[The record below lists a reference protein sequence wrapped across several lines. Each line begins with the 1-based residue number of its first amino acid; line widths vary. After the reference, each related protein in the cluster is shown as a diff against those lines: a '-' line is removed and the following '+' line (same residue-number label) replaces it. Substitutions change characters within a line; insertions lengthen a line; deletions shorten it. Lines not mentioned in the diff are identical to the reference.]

1 MTKVRVAEGNPP
13 SQWRWQKAAA
23 LLAAVACSA
32 AAIAQ
37 SSSTPETTPPSAS
50 TGTSA
55 TTGTSA
61 PSSDK
66 TGTTVAQVAAS
77 VSPEPAGVTG
87 KRAQSYYHFALGH
100 LYEESAEQYGRPELA
115 VQAIEQY
122 KLAIAHDPDSVFLQ
136 NTLADTYFKLGRIR
150 EAIETAQRVLKND
163 PGNLQAHKLLG
174 RVYLR
179 SLGDTENGQQPG
191 PMLDLAIQEFQKI
204 VQIEPNQVEDRLLLG
219 QLYTL
224 KHDTANAKAQFEQAR
239 RIEPNSEDVV
249 LNLARLYG
257 EQNNLPQA
265 ISLLQSVPPDERT
278 FKIDLALAAAYDQ
291 SSNTKL
297 AIAAYQAALN
307 LQPDNLD
314 AQRGLAEDLLANNQA
329 DAALKIFQG
338 IAAQDPEDVRSFLRI
353 AELER
358 TQGHLKQ
365 AEAALEHA
373 RALNPDSP
381 EVRYNEALVDEA
393 QGHLDQAADLLQQ
406 LADST
411 HHASEKYTSDEKN
424 NRAIFLDRLAMV
436 YRDQNKTQEAIA
448 VYKEM
453 IALGGDD
460 AERGYQGEVDTYRD
474 AKMLPEATAAA
485 QQAVQALPKNVDL
498 QLTLAGQLA
507 DTGKMKEGIAL
518 AKAQLN
524 GTKQDRVVWLTLAQ
538 IFTRLHKWKDA
549 SSAIDQAEK
558 LSSSKQE
565 TSLIYFLRGA
575 LQERQKHIDAAE
587 QQFRQALALDPDNAL
602 TLNYLGYMLADHDQK
617 LNEALQLVERAVKL
631 DPENG
636 AYLDS
641 LGWVHYKL
649 GQYELAEEALEKAI
663 TLIPRD
669 PTVHDHL
676 GEVYASIGHLQQ
688 AVAQWESSLA
698 NYASSAPADAE
709 PSDVSKVRKRLDKA
723 KVKLAKEDPRATVPI
738 VH

>member
-1 MTKVRVAEGNPP
+1 MTKVRVAEGNPL
-13 SQWRWQKAAA
+13 SLSRWQHSAA
-23 LLAAVACSA
+23 LLAAFTCSA

-37 SSSTPETTPPSAS
+37 TTSTPAIPPKPP
-50 TGTSA
+50 TGITA
-55 TTGTSA
+55 PAAA
-61 PSSDK
+61 PSSASSLAS
-66 TGTTVAQVAAS
+66 TEASPQAAGES
-77 VSPEPAGVTG
+77 G

-122 KLAIAHDPDSVFLQ
+122 KLAINHDPDSVFLQ

-150 EAIETAQRVLKND
+150 EAIETAQRILKAHPD
-163 PGNLQAHKLLG
+163 DLQAHKLLG

-204 VQIEPNQVEDRLLLG
+204 IAIEPNQVEDRLLLG

-224 KHDTANAKAQFEQAR
+224 KHDTKDAKAQFEQAR
-239 RIEPNSEDVV
+239 RIDPNSEDVV

-257 EQNNLPQA
+257 EQNNLPGA
-265 ISLLQSVPPDERT
+265 ITVLQSVPPGDRT

-291 SSNTKL
+291 SGNSKL
-297 AIAAYQAALN
+297 AIAAYRDALT

-314 AQRGLAEDLLANNQA
+314 AQRGLAEDLLANNQP
-329 DAALKIFQG
+329 DAALKLFQG
-338 IAAQDPEDVRSFLRI
+338 IASQDPEDVHSFLRI
-353 AELER
+353 AELDR

-365 AEAALEHA
+365 AAAALDRA
-373 RALNPDSP
+373 KALNPDSP
-381 EVRYNEALVDEA
+381 EIKYNQALIAEA
-393 QGHLDQAADLLQQ
+393 QGHLDQAADVLQQ

-424 NRAIFLDRLAMV
+424 NRAIFLDRLATV
-436 YRDQNKTQEAIA
+436 YRDQSKTQKAID

-460 AERGYQGEVDTYRD
+460 AERGYQGEVDAYRD

-485 QQAVQALPKNVDL
+485 HQAVQALPKNVDL

-507 DTGKMKEGIAL
+507 DTGNVKDGVAL

-524 GTKQDRVVWLTLAQ
+524 GSKQDRVVWLTLAQ
-538 IFTRLHKWKDA
+538 VYTRLHKWKDA
-549 SSAIDQAEK
+549 ALAVDQAQK
-558 LSSSKQE
+558 LSTTKQQN
-565 TSLIYFLRGA
+565 SLIFFLRGA

-587 QQFRQALALDPDNAL
+587 QQFRQSIALDPKNAL
-602 TLNYLGYMLADHDQK
+602 ALNYLGYMLADHDQK
-617 LNEALQLVERAVKL
+617 LPEALQFVEDAVKL

-649 GQYELAEEALEKAI
+649 GQYELAEETLERAI
-663 TLIPRD
+663 TLIPKD

-676 GEVYASIGHLQQ
+676 GEVYASTGHLQQ

-709 PSDVSKVRKRLDKA
+709 PADVNKVRKRLDKA
-723 KVKLAKEDPRATVPI
+723 KVKLAKEDSHAVRI

>member
-1 MTKVRVAEGNPP
+1 MTKDRVAEGNPL
-13 SQWRWQKAAA
+13 SLWRWQTSAA
-23 LLAAVACSA
+23 LIAAITCSAIAVAQSNSA
-32 AAIAQ
+32 
-37 SSSTPETTPPSAS
+37 PKTTPSSAS
-50 TGTSA
+50 TGTSILSA
-55 TTGTSA
+55 TPES
-61 PSSDK
+61 
-66 TGTTVAQVAAS
+66 AAS
-77 VSPEPAGVTG
+77 QGNAQASPLPAGETG

-122 KLAIAHDPDSVFLQ
+122 KLAITHDPDSVFLQ

-150 EAIETAQRVLKND
+150 EAIETAQRVLKTHPD
-163 PGNLQAHKLLG
+163 NLQAHKLLG

-219 QLYTL
+219 QLFTL
-224 KHDTANAKAQFEQAR
+224 KRDTKDAKAQFEEAR
-239 RIEPNSEDVV
+239 RIDPNSEDVV

-257 EQNNLPQA
+257 EQNNLPEA
-265 ISLLQSVPPDERT
+265 ISVLQGVPRDDRT

-291 SSNTKL
+291 SSNSKA
-297 AIAAYQAALN
+297 AIAAYQDALN

-314 AQRGLAEDLLANNQA
+314 AQRGLAEDLLTNGQP

-338 IAAQDPEDVRSFLRI
+338 IAAQDPEDVHSFLRI
-353 AELER
+353 AEVQR

-365 AEAALEHA
+365 AAAALDHA
-373 RALNPDSP
+373 KALNPDSP
-381 EVRYNEALVDEA
+381 EVLYNEALIAEA
-393 QGHLDQAADLLQQ
+393 QGHLDQAAELLQQ

-424 NRAIFLDRLAMV
+424 NRAIFLDRLATV
-436 YRDQNKTQEAIA
+436 YRDQNKTQQALA

-453 IALGGDD
+453 IALGGED

-498 QLTLAGQLA
+498 QLTLAGQLV
-507 DTGKMKEGIAL
+507 DTGKTKEGVAL
-518 AKAQLN
+518 AKSQLN
-524 GTKQDRVVWLTLAQ
+524 GSKQDRVVWLTLAQ
-538 IFTRLHKWKDA
+538 IFTRLRKWKDA
-549 SSAIDQAEK
+549 SSAIDQAQK
-558 LSSSKQE
+558 LSTAKQE

-587 QQFRQALALDPDNAL
+587 QQFRQSLALDPNNAL

-617 LNEALQLVERAVKL
+617 LNEALQLVEQAVKL
-631 DPENG
+631 DPQNG

-649 GQYELAEEALEKAI
+649 GQYELAEQALERAI
-663 TLIPRD
+663 TLIPKD

-676 GEVYASIGHLQQ
+676 GEVYASTGHLQQ

-698 NYASSAPADAE
+698 NYADSAPADAE
-709 PSDVSKVRKRLDKA
+709 PADVNKVRKRLDKA
-723 KVKLAKEDPRATVPI
+723 KVKLAKEDPHAVPI
-738 VH
+738 TH

>member
-1 MTKVRVAEGNPP
+1 MTKVGVAEGNPL
-13 SQWRWQKAAA
+13 SLWRWQKAAA
-23 LLAAVACSA
+23 LLAAVACCA
-32 AAIAQ
+32 AAVAQ
-37 SSSTPETTPPSAS
+37 SSSTPQTTHPSTPAGINVPAS
-50 TGTSA
+50 TIAGSSA
-55 TTGTSA
+55 A
-61 PSSDK
+61 E
-66 TGTTVAQVAAS
+66 GTTRT
-77 VSPEPAGVTG
+77 SPEPTGETG

-122 KLAIAHDPDSVFLQ
+122 KLAITHDPDSVFLQ
-136 NTLADTYFKLGRIR
+136 NSLADTYFKLGRIR
-150 EAIETAQRVLKND
+150 EAIETAQRVLKTHPD
-163 PGNLQAHKLLG
+163 NLQAHKLLG

-219 QLYTL
+219 QLFTL
-224 KHDTANAKAQFEQAR
+224 KHDTADAKAQFEQAR
-239 RIEPNSEDVV
+239 RIDPNSEDVV

-257 EQNNLPQA
+257 EQNNLPGA
-265 ISLLQSVPPDERT
+265 ISVLESVPSDDRT

-291 SSNTKL
+291 SANSKA
-297 AIAAYQAALN
+297 AIAAYQDALN

-314 AQRGLAEDLLANNQA
+314 AQRGLAEDMLGNDQP

-338 IAAQDPEDVRSFLRI
+338 VAAQDPEDVRSFLRI

-365 AEAALEHA
+365 AEAALDHA
-373 RALNPDSP
+373 KALNPDSP
-381 EVRYNEALVDEA
+381 EVRYNQALIAEA
-393 QGHLDQAADLLQQ
+393 QGHLDQAAELLQQ

-411 HHASEKYTSDEKN
+411 KHVSEKYTSDEKN
-424 NRAIFLDRLAMV
+424 NRAIFLDRLATV
-436 YRDQNKTQEAIA
+436 YRNQSKTQEAIA

-453 IALGGDD
+453 IALGGDA
-460 AERGYQGEVDTYRD
+460 AERGYQGEVDAYRD

-485 QQAVQALPKNVDL
+485 QQAVQALPKSVDL

-507 DTGKMKEGIAL
+507 DTGKTKEGVAL

-524 GTKQDRVVWLTLAQ
+524 GTKRDRVVWLTLAQ
-538 IFTRLHKWKDA
+538 IFTRMHKWKDA
-549 SSAIDQAEK
+549 GSAIDRAQK
-558 LSSSKQE
+558 FSNTKQE

-587 QQFRQALALDPDNAL
+587 QEFRQSLALDPDNAL
-602 TLNYLGYMLADHDQK
+602 ALNYLGYMLADHDQK
-617 LNEALQLVERAVKL
+617 LNEALQLVQRAVKL

-649 GQYELAEEALEKAI
+649 GQYELAQESLQKAI
-663 TLIPRD
+663 TLIPKD

-676 GEVYASIGHLQQ
+676 GEVYASTGHLQQ

-698 NYASSAPADAE
+698 NYADSAPADAE
-709 PSDVSKVRKRLDKA
+709 PADVNKVRKRLDKA
-723 KVKLAKEDPRATVPI
+723 KVKLAKEDAHATVPI
-738 VH
+738 RH

>member
-1 MTKVRVAEGNPP
+1 MTKVRVAEGNPF
-13 SQWRWQKAAA
+13 SLSRWQQSAA
-23 LLAAVACSA
+23 LMAAFTCSA
-32 AAIAQ
+32 AALAQ
-37 SSSTPETTPPSAS
+37 TTSTPPTPSNPPAEVTAPAIAPSNAS
-50 TGTSA
+50 SVSSQA
-55 TTGTSA
+55 SA
-61 PSSDK
+61 P
-66 TGTTVAQVAAS
+66 T
-77 VSPEPAGVTG
+77 SPQPAGETG

-122 KLAIAHDPDSVFLQ
+122 KLAINQDPDSVFLQ
-136 NTLADTYFKLGRIR
+136 NTLANTYFKLGRIR
-150 EAIETAQRVLKND
+150 EAIETAQRILKTHPD
-163 PGNLQAHKLLG
+163 DLQAHKLLG

-204 VQIEPNQVEDRLLLG
+204 ITIEPNQVEDRLLLG

-224 KHDTANAKAQFEQAR
+224 KHDTKAAKAQFEEAR
-239 RIEPNSEDVV
+239 RIDPNSEDVV

-257 EQNNLPQA
+257 EQNNIAAA
-265 ISLLQSVPPDERT
+265 ITVLQSVPPGDRT
-278 FKIDLALAAAYDQ
+278 FKINLALAAAYDQ
-291 SSNTKL
+291 SGNSKL
-297 AIAAYQAALN
+297 AIAAYQDALT

-314 AQRGLAEDLLANNQA
+314 AQRGLAEDLLANNQP
-329 DAALKIFQG
+329 DAALKLFQG
-338 IAAQDPEDVRSFLRI
+338 IASQDPEDVHSFLRI
-353 AELER
+353 AELDR

-365 AEAALEHA
+365 AASALDRA
-373 RALNPDSP
+373 KALNPDSP
-381 EVRYNEALVDEA
+381 EVKYNEALIAEA
-393 QGHLDQAADLLQQ
+393 QGHLDQAADILQQ

-411 HHASEKYTSDEKN
+411 HHVSEKYTPDEKN
-424 NRAIFLDRLAMV
+424 NRAIFLDRLATV
-436 YRDQNKTQEAIA
+436 YRDQNKTQKAID

-474 AKMLPEATAAA
+474 AKMLPEAAAAA

-507 DTGKMKEGIAL
+507 DSGKVKDGVAL

-524 GTKQDRVVWLTLAQ
+524 GAKQDRVVWLTLAQ
-538 IFTRLHKWKDA
+538 MYTRLHKWKEA
-549 SSAIDQAEK
+549 GLAIDQAQK
-558 LSSSKQE
+558 LSTTKQQN
-565 TSLIYFLRGA
+565 SLIFFLRGA

-587 QQFRQALALDPDNAL
+587 QDFRQSIALDPHNAL
-602 TLNYLGYMLADHDQK
+602 ALNYLGYMLADHDQK
-617 LNEALQLVERAVKL
+617 LPEALQFVEDAVKL

-649 GQYELAEEALEKAI
+649 GQYELAEETLQRAI
-663 TLIPRD
+663 TLIPKD

-676 GEVYASIGHLQQ
+676 GEVYASTGHLQQ

-698 NYASSAPADAE
+698 NYANSAPADAE
-709 PSDVSKVRKRLDKA
+709 PADVNKVRKRLDKA
-723 KVKLAKEDPRATVPI
+723 KVKLAKEDSHAVPI
-738 VH
+738 AH

>member
-1 MTKVRVAEGNPP
+1 MTKVRVAEGNPL
-13 SQWRWQKAAA
+13 SLRSWQKSAA
-23 LLAAVACSA
+23 LLAVFACSA
-32 AAIAQ
+32 AAMAQ
-37 SSSTPETTPPSAS
+37 SNSTPESTPQ
-50 TGTSA
+50 
-55 TTGTSA
+55 SA
-61 PSSDK
+61 PSTATAPPVPAATS
-66 TGTTVAQVAAS
+66 AQAPGQPSSA
-77 VSPEPAGVTG
+77 PLDEAG
-87 KRAQSYYHFALGH
+87 KRAQSYYHFTLGH
-100 LYEESAEQYGRPELA
+100 LYEQSAEQYGRPELA

-122 KLAIAHDPDSVFLQ
+122 KLAITDDPDSIFLQ

-150 EAIETAQRVLKND
+150 EAIETAQRILKD
-163 PGNLQAHKLLG
+163 HPDNLQAHKLLG

-204 VQIEPNQVEDRLLLG
+204 VAIEPDKVEDRLLLG

-224 KHDTANAKAQFEQAR
+224 KHDTKDAKAQFEEAR
-239 RIEPNSEDVV
+239 RVDPNSEDVV

-257 EQNNLPQA
+257 EQNNLPAA
-265 ISLLQSVPPDERT
+265 ISVLQTVPPDDRT

-291 SSNTKL
+291 SGNNTKP
-297 AIAAYQAALN
+297 AIAAYQDALN

-314 AQRGLAEDLLANNQA
+314 AQRGLAEDLLANDQP

-338 IAAQDPEDVRSFLRI
+338 VAAQDPEDVRSFLRI

-358 TQGHLKQ
+358 SQGHIKQ
-365 AEAALEHA
+365 AAAALDHA
-373 RALNPDSP
+373 KALSPDSP
-381 EVRYNEALVDEA
+381 EVRYNQALVAEA

-406 LADST
+406 LTDST

-424 NRAIFLDRLAMV
+424 NRAIFLDRLATV
-436 YRDQNKTQEAIA
+436 YRDQNKTQQA
-448 VYKEM
+448 VDAYKEM

-474 AKMLPEATAAA
+474 AKMLPEATTAA
-485 QQAVQALPKNVDL
+485 QQAVQALPKSVDL
-498 QLTLAGQLA
+498 QLTLAGQLV
-507 DTGKMKEGIAL
+507 DTGKVKEGIAL
-518 AKAQLN
+518 AKSQLTN
-524 GTKQDRVVWLTLAQ
+524 TKQDRVVWLTLAQ
-538 IFTRLHKWKDA
+538 IYTRQHKWKEA
-549 SSAIDQAEK
+549 SLAIDEAQK
-558 LSSSKQE
+558 LSTTKQE
-565 TSLIYFLRGA
+565 TSLIFFLRGA

-587 QQFRQALALDPDNAL
+587 QEFRQSLAQDPNNAL

-617 LNEALQLVERAVKL
+617 LNEALQLVQQAVKL

-649 GQYELAEEALEKAI
+649 GQYGQAEEALEKAI
-663 TLIPRD
+663 TLIPKD

-676 GEVYASIGHLQQ
+676 GEVYASTGHLQQ

-698 NYASSAPADAE
+698 NYADSAPADAE
-709 PSDVSKVRKRLDKA
+709 PADVNKVRRRLDRA
-723 KVKLAKEDPRATVPI
+723 KVKLAKDDSHVVPI
-738 VH
+738 GH

>member
-1 MTKVRVAEGNPP
+1 MTKVRVAEGNPL
-13 SQWRWQKAAA
+13 SLRSWQKSAA
-23 LLAAVACSA
+23 LSLVFACSA
-32 AAIAQ
+32 AAMAQ
-37 SSSTPETTPPSAS
+37 SNSTPESTPQSAPA
-50 TGTSA
+50 TATAPPVPAATSA
-55 TTGTSA
+55 QA
-61 PSSDK
+61 PDQPSTAPLDE
-66 TGTTVAQVAAS
+66 A
-77 VSPEPAGVTG
+77 G
-87 KRAQSYYHFALGH
+87 KRAQSYYHFTLGH
-100 LYEESAEQYGRPELA
+100 LYEQSAEQYGRPELA

-122 KLAIAHDPDSVFLQ
+122 KLAITDDPDSIFLQ

-150 EAIETAQRVLKND
+150 EAIETAQRILKAHPD
-163 PGNLQAHKLLG
+163 NLQAHKLLG

-204 VQIEPNQVEDRLLLG
+204 VAIEPDKVEDRLLLG

-224 KHDTANAKAQFEQAR
+224 KHDTKDAKAQFEEAR
-239 RIEPNSEDVV
+239 RVDPNSEDVV

-257 EQNNLPQA
+257 EQNNLPAA
-265 ISLLQSVPPDERT
+265 ISVLQTVPPDDRT

-291 SSNTKL
+291 SGNNTKP
-297 AIAAYQAALN
+297 AIAAYQDALN

-314 AQRGLAEDLLANNQA
+314 AQRGLAEDLLANDQP

-338 IAAQDPEDVRSFLRI
+338 VAAQDPEDVRSFLRI

-358 TQGHLKQ
+358 SQGHIKQ
-365 AEAALEHA
+365 AAAALDHA
-373 RALNPDSP
+373 KALSPDSP
-381 EVRYNEALVDEA
+381 EVRYNQALVAEA

-424 NRAIFLDRLAMV
+424 NRAIFLDRLATV
-436 YRDQNKTQEAIA
+436 YRDQNKTQQA
-448 VYKEM
+448 VDAYKEM

-485 QQAVQALPKNVDL
+485 QQAVQALPKSVDL
-498 QLTLAGQLA
+498 QLTLAGQLV
-507 DTGKMKEGIAL
+507 DTGKVKEGIAL
-518 AKAQLN
+518 AKSQLTN
-524 GTKQDRVVWLTLAQ
+524 TKQDRVVWLTLAQ
-538 IFTRLHKWKDA
+538 IYTRQHKWKEA
-549 SSAIDQAEK
+549 SVAIDEAQK
-558 LSSSKQE
+558 LSTTKQE
-565 TSLIYFLRGA
+565 TSLIFFLRGA

-587 QQFRQALALDPDNAL
+587 QEFRQSLAQDPNNAL

-617 LNEALQLVERAVKL
+617 LNEALQLVQQAVKL

-649 GQYELAEEALEKAI
+649 GQYGQAEEALEKAI
-663 TLIPRD
+663 TLIPKD

-676 GEVYASIGHLQQ
+676 GEVYASTGHLQQ

-698 NYASSAPADAE
+698 NYADSAPADAE
-709 PSDVSKVRKRLDKA
+709 PADVNKVRRRLDRA
-723 KVKLAKEDPRATVPI
+723 KVKLAKDDSHVVPI
-738 VH
+738 GH

>member
-1 MTKVRVAEGNPP
+1 MTKVGVAEGNPL
-13 SQWRWQKAAA
+13 SLWRWQKAAA
-23 LLAAVACSA
+23 LLAAVACCA
-32 AAIAQ
+32 VAVAQ
-37 SSSTPETTPPSAS
+37 SSSTPQTTHPSTPAGINVPAS
-50 TGTSA
+50 TTAGN
-55 TTGTSA
+55 
-61 PSSDK
+61 
-66 TGTTVAQVAAS
+66 TVAQGTAQA
-77 VSPEPAGVTG
+77 SPEPTGETG

-100 LYEESAEQYGRPELA
+100 LYEEAAEQNGRPELA

-122 KLAIAHDPDSVFLQ
+122 KLAITHDPDSVFLQ

-150 EAIETAQRVLKND
+150 EAIETAQRVLKTHPD
-163 PGNLQAHKLLG
+163 NLQAHKLLG

-219 QLYTL
+219 QLFTL
-224 KHDTANAKAQFEQAR
+224 KHDTADAKAQFEQAR
-239 RIEPNSEDVV
+239 RIDPNSEDVV

-257 EQNNLPQA
+257 EQNNLPGA
-265 ISLLQSVPPDERT
+265 ISVLESVPPDDRT

-291 SSNTKL
+291 STNPKA

-314 AQRGLAEDLLANNQA
+314 AQRGMAEDLLANDHP

-338 IAAQDPEDVRSFLRI
+338 VAAQDPEDVRSFLRI

-365 AEAALEHA
+365 AEAALDHA
-373 RALNPDSP
+373 KALNPDSP
-381 EVRYNEALVDEA
+381 EVRYNQALIAEA
-393 QGHLDQAADLLQQ
+393 QGHLDQAAELLQQ
-406 LADST
+406 MADST
-411 HHASEKYTSDEKN
+411 KHVSEKYTADEKN
-424 NRAIFLDRLAMV
+424 NRAIFLDRLATV
-436 YRDQNKTQEAIA
+436 YRNQNKTQQAID

-460 AERGYQGEVDTYRD
+460 AERGYQGEVDAYRD

-485 QQAVQALPKNVDL
+485 RQAVQALPKNVDL

-507 DTGKMKEGIAL
+507 DTGKVKEGVAL
-518 AKAQLN
+518 AKAQLS
-524 GTKQDRVVWLTLAQ
+524 GSKQDRVVWLTLAQ

-549 SSAIDQAEK
+549 GSAIDQAQK
-558 LSSSKQE
+558 LSTTKQE
-565 TSLIYFLRGA
+565 NSLIYFLRGA

-587 QQFRQALALDPDNAL
+587 QEFRQSLALDPNNAL
-602 TLNYLGYMLADHDQK
+602 ALNYLGYMLADHDQK
-617 LNEALQLVERAVKL
+617 LNEALQLVQRAVKL

-649 GQYELAEEALEKAI
+649 GQYELAQESLQKAI
-663 TLIPRD
+663 ALIPKD

-676 GEVYASIGHLQQ
+676 GEVYASTGHLQQ

-698 NYASSAPADAE
+698 NYADSAPADAE
-709 PSDVSKVRKRLDKA
+709 PADVNKVRKRLDKA
-723 KVKLAKEDPRATVPI
+723 KVKLAKEDSHAVPMR
-738 VH
+738 H

>member
-1 MTKVRVAEGNPP
+1 MTKDRVAEGNPL
-13 SQWRWQKAAA
+13 SLWRWQQSAA
-23 LLAAVACSA
+23 LVAALACSA

-37 SSSTPETTPPSAS
+37 TNSTPETTPQSAPTEITAPAATPSSAS
-50 TGTSA
+50 AQDSDQA
-55 TTGTSA
+55 
-61 PSSDK
+61 SS
-66 TGTTVAQVAAS
+66 
-77 VSPEPAGVTG
+77 EPAGETG

-122 KLAIAHDPDSVFLQ
+122 KLAITHDPDSVFLQ
-136 NTLADTYFKLGRIR
+136 NSLADTYFKLGRIR
-150 EAIETAQRVLKND
+150 EAIETAQRILKTHPD
-163 PGNLQAHKLLG
+163 DLQAHKLLG

-179 SLGDTENGQQPG
+179 SLGDTDNGQQPG

-204 VQIEPNQVEDRLLLG
+204 VAIEPDQVEDRLLLG

-224 KHDTANAKAQFEQAR
+224 KHDTKDAKAQFEEAR
-239 RIEPNSEDVV
+239 RVDPNSEDVV
-249 LNLARLYG
+249 LNLARMYG
-257 EQNNLPQA
+257 EQNNLPAA
-265 ISLLQSVPPDERT
+265 IGVLQTVPPDDRT

-291 SSNTKL
+291 SGNNTKL
-297 AIAAYQAALN
+297 AIAAYQDALT

-314 AQRGLAEDLLANNQA
+314 AQRGLAEDLLANNQP
-329 DAALKIFQG
+329 DTALKIFQG
-338 IAAQDPEDVRSFLRI
+338 IAAQDPEDVHSFLRI
-353 AELER
+353 AELDR

-365 AEAALEHA
+365 AEAALDRA
-373 RALNPDSP
+373 KALNPDSP
-381 EVRYNEALVDEA
+381 EVKYNEALIAEA
-393 QGHLDQAADLLQQ
+393 QGHLDQAAEVLQQ

-424 NRAIFLDRLAMV
+424 NRAIFLDRLATV
-436 YRDQNKTQEAIA
+436 YRDQNKTQQAIDA
-448 VYKEM
+448 YKEM

-460 AERGYQGEVDTYRD
+460 AERGYQGEVDTYSD

-498 QLTLAGQLA
+498 QLSLAEKLA
-507 DTGKMKEGIAL
+507 DTGKVKEGVAL
-518 AKAQLN
+518 AKAQLS
-524 GTKQDRVVWLTLAQ
+524 GSKQDRVVWLTLAQ
-538 IFTRLHKWKDA
+538 MYTRLHKWKDA
-549 SSAIDQAEK
+549 SLAIDEAQK
-558 LSSSKQE
+558 LSTTKQE
-565 TSLIYFLRGA
+565 NGLIHFLRGA

-587 QQFRQALALDPDNAL
+587 GEFRQSLAMDPNNALA
-602 TLNYLGYMLADHDQK
+602 LNYLGYMLADHDQK
-617 LNEALQLVERAVKL
+617 LPEALQLVERAVKL

-649 GQYELAEEALEKAI
+649 GQYELAEESLERAI
-663 TLIPRD
+663 TLIPKD

-676 GEVYASIGHLQQ
+676 GEVYASTGHLQQ

-709 PSDVSKVRKRLDKA
+709 PADVNKVRKRLDRA
-723 KVKLAKEDPRATVPI
+723 KVKLAKEDSRAVPI
-738 VH
+738 GH